1 MTHLKINRVVVV
13 RVHIDPFVMELGGD
27 LNEDTKSST
36 VWQVRW
42 LYVHGNI
49 CRTDEEARM
58 QYTQSTSGNWERKGK
73 VPTKEI
79 RKVFVGER
87 ARAINLAWWL
97 ARDCVESEAGEIAFK
112 SEALRA
118 KEENSPL
125 ASSHCPAGPCGKL
138 RGMRSAAFETL
149 MMSATK
155 EVWHKLWLNCV
166 QMPFRSETLRWAPPV
181 CQALCQVLW
190 EYRDQY
196 SPPLLSRISWCSWKH
211 GARDWLERWPERCS
225 WREKHG
231 KQHFLLHA
239 GPSSRFLPAWV
250 LLMREMWE

>member
-1 MTHLKINRVVVV
+1 MVDSLGAFVIMFAVILAQYTIFCCCSHSLFSSFLLLLLKGYIQSMIHLKINRVVVV

-87 ARAINLAWWL
+87 A
-97 ARDCVESEAGEIAFK
+97 
-112 SEALRA
+112 
-118 KEENSPL
+118 
-125 ASSHCPAGPCGKL
+125 
-138 RGMRSAAFETL
+138 
-149 MMSATK
+149 
-155 EVWHKLWLNCV
+155 
-166 QMPFRSETLRWAPPV
+166 
-181 CQALCQVLW
+181 
-190 EYRDQY
+190 
-196 SPPLLSRISWCSWKH
+196 
-211 GARDWLERWPERCS
+211 
-225 WREKHG
+225 
-231 KQHFLLHA
+231 
-239 GPSSRFLPAWV
+239 
-250 LLMREMWE
+250 